1 MQFPNCP
8 AVIERR
14 YWSRL
19 SGPVF
24 CSFLDPR
31 LSAANPLI
39 RGCSSAHAPAQVGSK
54 SAVYPGVFRC
64 LDKTAPPLKFRR
76 PRNSP
81 KVTHG
86 TSVCTPE
93 AGEQQKRSISRKSDG
108 TSPPRTKQGA
118 SRAPRPQTQAKL
130 ASLFSAMA
138 KHNEDSPRYTP
149 PVDPAAVPVEIG
161 VCRLELSRH
170 VCLELSWHVYT
181 HNTHM
186 RACCTTSGLPRNSQ
200 SARQLRYTQIR
211 GSVDLQRI

>member
-1 MQFPNCP
+1 MLQYLRSITTGQLGNCILEASIRRHFTCWPLFVTHRKMLPTATPNLLMDP
-8 AVIERR
+8 SQQETTFE
-14 YWSRL
+14 
-19 SGPVF
+19 GF
-24 CSFLDPR
+24 C
-31 LSAANPLI
+31 ALI
-39 RGCSSAHAPAQVGSK
+39 Q
-54 SAVYPGVFRC
+54 
-64 LDKTAPPLKFRR
+64 DTI
-76 PRNSP
+76 
-81 KVTHG
+81 HG

-93 AGEQQKRSISRKSDG
+93 AGEQQKRGIARNSDG
-108 TSPPRTKQGA
+108 TSPPRTKQET

-211 GSVDLQRI
+211 GSADLPRI